1 MTDLTP
7 EQYFEILFYDVIRS
21 LPLISEAEY
30 DAVLRTVSE
39 IMGEM

>member
-1 MTDLTP
+1 MTDLTN
-7 EQYFEILFYDVIRS
+7 EQWIEILLYDVIRS

-30 DAVLRTVSE
+30 DAIQRAVGE